1 MNGKI
6 RSALLIVSLLI
17 LAGLCVSSI
26 NAQQILLDKPVRAGE
41 LILFPAVDNE
51 MTYYYVPDKP
61 RLATNAEDKPQFS
74 FLRYVTNVEAEA
86 GAPEREEGEG
96 GGIVHALV
104 ALSVSDDQLQ
114 EAQRELQRITPGA
127 RIEGPVVFK
136 SGTFGLV
143 SAFKEADGKLTTKVV
158 GLGKAPLLDG
168 EKAAISMQLT
178 KLGSKILWE
187 SFQTPTPDI
196 SFTFEM
202 QIDGY
207 QSPRRAVIEAD
218 FEQIYQH
225 EGFAAGIATPYV
237 GAEIKATFDDLVRK
251 GAIKL
256 TQVGSDEKLESLITT
271 AYNKITEMMFSPIG
285 GTGTPSLSNLTS
297 IGSGGKSLLD
307 KASNLLEKRR
317 EETRKENERVRQEYR
332 QEQERLRK
340 EEAARKEAAIK
351 EKKKAAGEELRSTVE
366 ESAREGPLISLE
378 AREGGVEPPQKTDH
392 TDVGRLSHEDA
403 DKQEKSE
410 QPKEKDLPTVAAIAT
425 FEMKRVRQRGI
436 FKIDLNK
443 YTADKLT
450 LRFDENIGDLR
461 SFWGDNNYF
470 RQVNLD
476 DPLFKQRQVSVFID
490 GLNASDFGEYINFVS
505 VQMRKKHE
513 AGKETYD
520 EVRIDRTNFNTQGNN
535 FRLLY
540 GWKDDKDRGKW
551 FKYEYRMLWSFFGGQ
566 PAEQDWRTTT
576 ANALNLTP
584 PYQRRSV
591 ELEADPTLL
600 ADAGVRLVTVKIY
613 YDLAGVEKVKQA
625 TLRPSQGKLSEKVYF
640 ILPADKLEYEYEI
653 TWLLRGQRELSS
665 GRKRSSNAI
674 LFVDELPGI

>member
-1 MNGKI
+1 MNAKMKSTI
-6 RSALLIVSLLI
+6 WIISIFIFANFF
-17 LAGLCVSSI
+17 VSSL

-41 LILFPAVDNE
+41 LILFPAVDNDKA
-51 MTYYYVPDKP
+51 YYYVPDKP
-61 RLATNAEDKPQFS
+61 RLATSAEDKPQFS
-74 FLRYVTNVEAEA
+74 FLQYVTNIQAEP
-86 GAPEREEGEG
+86 GAPGREEGEG

-104 ALSVSDDQLQ
+104 ALKVTDEQLQ
-114 EAQRELQRITPGA
+114 EAQRELQRITPDA

-143 SAFKEADGKLTTKVV
+143 SSFKEADGKLTTKVV

-178 KLGSKILWE
+178 KLGSMILWE

-202 QIDGY
+202 EIDGY
-207 QSPRRAVIEAD
+207 QSPRRAVIEANFD
-218 FEQIYQH
+218 QIYEH
-225 EGFAAGIATPYV
+225 EGFAAGVATPYI
-237 GAEIKATFDDLVRK
+237 GAEIKATFDDLRRK

-285 GTGTPSLSNLTS
+285 GTGTPSLSNLAGV
-297 IGSGGKSLLD
+297 GSSGPSLLD

-317 EETRKENERVRQEYR
+317 EETRKENERIR
-332 QEQERLRK
+332 QEQRQAQERLQK
-340 EEAARKEAAIK
+340 QEAARSG
-351 EKKKAAGEELRSTVE
+351 AAGKEVTSTTEELKK
-366 ESAREGPLISLE
+366 EGPPLSLE
-378 AREGGVEPPQKTDH
+378 AKEKGIEKPEKTDQK
-392 TDVGRLSHEDA
+392 DVGKLSHELA
-403 DKQEKSE
+403 SQKEKAE
-410 QPKEKDLPTVAAIAT
+410 QPKEKDLPSFAAIAT
-425 FEMKRVRQRGI
+425 FEMKRVRQRGT

-461 SFWGDNNYF
+461 SYWGDNNYF

-476 DPLFKQRQVSVFID
+476 DPLFKQRQIAVSID
-490 GLNASDFGEYINFVS
+490 GLNASDFGEYINFVT

-520 EVRIDRTNFNTQGNN
+520 EVRIDRANFNTQGNN
-535 FRLLY
+535 FSLLY
-540 GWKDDKDRGKW
+540 GWKDDTDRGKW
-551 FKYEYRMLWSFFGGQ
+551 FEYEYRMLWSFFGGKQ
-566 PAEQDWRTTT
+566 TEQEWEKTT
-576 ANALNLTP
+576 ANALSLTP

-613 YDLAGVEKVKQA
+613 YDLAGVEKVKMA
-625 TLRPSQGKLSEKVYF
+625 TLRPSQGKFSDKVDF
-640 ILPADKLEYEYEI
+640 MLLADKLEYEYEI

-674 LFVDELPGI
+674 LFVDELPAI